1 MMSECYT
8 IRPMMPSDIEDVLVV
23 ERDAFQMP
31 WIRQAFMNEL
41 MENPFAHYLVAEDH
55 EQIVGY
61 CGIWIALNEAHIT
74 NIAVLSSHRHQG
86 VGRLLL
92 KSMIRRA
99 LELEAVSMTLEVRES
114 NADAQRFYK
123 TFGFKKTGV
132 KKGYYTDNCE
142 DAWIMSLTFS

>member
-1 MMSECYT
+1 MMLD
-8 IRPMMPSDIEDVLVV
+8 DIEDVLVV

-41 MENPFAHYLVAEDH
+41 MKNPFAYYLVAANQ

-61 CGIWIALNEAHIT
+61 CGIWIALYEAHIT

-92 KSMIRRA
+92 QGMIRRA
-99 LELEAVSMTLEVRES
+99 LELEAISMTLEVRES
-114 NADAQRFYK
+114 NTDAQSFYK
-123 TFGFKKTGV
+123 TFGFKKSGV

-142 DAWIMSLTFS
+142 DAWIMRLAFS

>member
-1 MMSECYT
+1 MMSERYT

-74 NIAVLSSHRHQG
+74 NIAVLSPIG
-86 VGRLLL
+86 
-92 KSMIRRA
+92 I
-99 LELEAVSMTLEVRES
+99 
-114 NADAQRFYK
+114 
-123 TFGFKKTGV
+123 
-132 KKGYYTDNCE
+132 KGWGDYC
-142 DAWIMSLTFS
+142 